1 MVRIKDNS
9 IFHANILYLIGGL
22 LLVFVGSI
30 FQSIEIYSGLLITE
44 YILVLIPSLIYIAVK
59 RKSFKETLKL
69 NKISF
74 KQIGYIIG
82 ISLFTYPVAIFLNLI
97 VLTILSLF
105 GELTQSAAPLP
116 DTLPLYLFSLFVI
129 SITPAIC
136 EEVMFRGVI
145 MDAYEN
151 LSKRKA
157 IIISAFLFG
166 IYHINIQNLIGPILL
181 GIVFGITVY
190 KTDSIFAG
198 IIGHGI
204 NNAIALTIG
213 YFASKAEN
221 MLPQTSEVAGT
232 ELGLGNPFLDIQL
245 LMSIVFIGLI
255 AFLSYRVVRTLLKGL
270 PLSEGGERISI
281 FSREENNL
289 KEEVDYGNSL
299 HYIPLAVFFVIF
311 LYINI
316 SFAYI

>member
-1 MVRIKDNS
+1 MIKIKDNS

-22 LLVFVGSI
+22 LLIFVGSL
-30 FQSIEIYSGLLITE
+30 FQGREIYSGLLITE
-44 YILVLIPSLIYIAVK
+44 YILVLIPSLIYISLK
-59 RKSFKETLKL
+59 RKSFKDTLKL
-69 NKISF
+69 NKITF
-74 KQIGYIIG
+74 KQIRYIIA
-82 ISLFTYPVAIFLNLI
+82 ISLFTYPVAVFFNLI
-97 VLTILSLF
+97 ILTILSSF

-116 DTLPLYLFSLFVI
+116 DTLSLYLFSLFVI
-129 SITPAIC
+129 SVTPAIC

-166 IYHINIQNLIGPILL
+166 IYHMNIQNLIGPVLL

-190 KTDSIFAG
+190 KTNSIFAG
-198 IIGHGI
+198 MIGHGI

-213 YFASKAEN
+213 YFASKAEG
-221 MLPQTSEVAGT
+221 MMPQTEGAEVV
-232 ELGLGNPFLDIQL
+232 LGNPFLDIQL
-245 LMSIVFIGLI
+245 FMSIVFIGGI
-255 AFLSYRVVRTLLKGL
+255 ALLSYRVVKRLMIGL
-270 PLSEGGERISI
+270 PLSEDGEIISTFKKDEDNI
-281 FSREENNL
+281 
-289 KEEVDYGNSL
+289 KEEIKYGNSL

-316 SFAYI
+316 NFVYV